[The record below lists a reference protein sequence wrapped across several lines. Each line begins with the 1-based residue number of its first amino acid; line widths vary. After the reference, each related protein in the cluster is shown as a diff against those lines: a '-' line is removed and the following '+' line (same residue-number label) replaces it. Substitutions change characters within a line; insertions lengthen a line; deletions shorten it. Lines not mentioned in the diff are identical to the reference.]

1 MLSFLLLLLSVWAG
15 PAFLAACA
23 PVCTFHLSPL
33 FLKMFPSLFESS
45 RLIFFPQPSTAPS
58 RSMPSVQSCTRCF
71 LFFFLFPSY
80 FIFNSGRTLISKTF
94 LLAPLLFGGWVS
106 ECVCISSS
114 SLVIMFLPLSLAFYL
129 SFFLH
134 FPISSISIWF
144 SSSYYFYSFSSSSNS
159 SSLSFSFPSFSS
171 PLFLVSPI
179 FVCYTVRKRLEN
191 SWRIMGR
198 RERERER
205 ERERSALGGVSSEK
219 EKKHLKTKSST

>member
-1 MLSFLLLLLSVWAG
+1 M
-15 PAFLAACA
+15 
-23 PVCTFHLSPL
+23 
-33 FLKMFPSLFESS
+33 
-45 RLIFFPQPSTAPS
+45 
-58 RSMPSVQSCTRCF
+58 
-71 LFFFLFPSY
+71 
-80 FIFNSGRTLISKTF
+80 
-94 LLAPLLFGGWVS
+94 S

-205 ERERSALGGVSSEK
+205 EREVGSGRREQRKGKKTPENK
-219 EKKHLKTKSST
+219 EFDVKKERAMGFA